1 MGECRNARMGECKKV
16 IILGSTG
23 SIGRQA
29 LEVIE
34 TLGEDWRVI
43 AVTADHN
50 YDLLN
55 RQVRQFGC
63 RYAALN
69 SRPDAARLR
78 SIAPEWCE
86 VLEGPEAMKELA
98 TLPEADLVLVAVLG
112 TAGIE
117 PTLAALGAGKRVAL
131 ANKETLVAAG
141 ALIMPVA
148 GSGMLIP
155 VDSEHSAIFQC
166 LVGQEPDALESITLT
181 ASGGAFRDYPLAELA
196 NVTPEMALRHP
207 NWSMGPKITIDS
219 ATLMNKGLE
228 VIEAHWLFAVDY
240 HQINVAIHPGSMV
253 HSMIHLRDG
262 SILAQLGA
270 PDMRLPI
277 QYAFTYPQRL
287 PNNYRRL
294 NLFDCGPLIFEPP
307 DLQRFP
313 ALQLAYDA
321 GKAGGTAPA
330 VLNAA
335 NEEAVAAFRAGR
347 IGFIDI
353 TRIVAETLGKHI
365 NSISEP
371 CLGTILEADAT
382 ARFSANSIMRRLEGN

>member
-1 MGECRNARMGECKKV
+1 MGKGKNV
-16 IILGSTG
+16 VILGSTG

-50 YDLLN
+50 FDLLN
-55 RQVRQFGC
+55 SQIQQFGC

-69 SRPDAARLR
+69 NRTDAARLR
-78 SIAPEWCE
+78 SIAPEWCQ

-98 TLPEADLVLVAVLG
+98 ALPEADIILVAVLG

-117 PTLAALGAGKRVAL
+117 PTLAALKAGKRVAL

-141 ALIMPVA
+141 ALIMQA
-148 GSGMLIP
+148 LQQEAGMLVP
-155 VDSEHSAIFQC
+155 VDSEHSAYSVFSRA
-166 LVGQEPDALESITLT
+166 GKDALENITLT

-196 NVTPEMALRHP
+196 HVTPEMALRHP
-207 NWSMGPKITIDS
+207 NWNMGPKITIDS

-240 HQINVAIHPGSMV
+240 DQINVAIHPGSMV
-253 HSMIHLRDG
+253 HSMVHLRDG

-277 QYAFTYPQRL
+277 QYAFTYPKRL

-294 NLFDCGPLIFEPP
+294 NLFECGPLLFERP

-313 ALQLAYDA
+313 ALKLAYDA

-347 IGFIDI
+347 IGFMDI

-365 NSISEP
+365 NSNAIP
-371 CLGTILEADAT
+371 DLGTILEADAA
-382 ARFSANSIMRRLEGN
+382 ARVSANSIVRQLEGK

>member
-1 MGECRNARMGECKKV
+1 MGKGKNV
-16 IILGSTG
+16 VILGSTG
-23 SIGRQA
+23 SIGHQA

-50 YDLLN
+50 FDLLN
-55 RQVRQFGC
+55 SQIQQFGC

-69 SRPDAARLR
+69 NRTDAARLR
-78 SIAPEWCE
+78 SIAPEWCQ

-98 TLPEADLVLVAVLG
+98 ALPEADIILVAVLG

-117 PTLAALGAGKRVAL
+117 PTLAALKAGKRVAL

-141 ALIMPVA
+141 ALIMQA
-148 GSGMLIP
+148 LQQEAGMLVP

-166 LVGQEPDALESITLT
+166 LAGQKQDALESITLT

-196 NVTPEMALRHP
+196 HVTPEMALRHP
-207 NWSMGPKITIDS
+207 NWNMGPKITIDS

-240 HQINVAIHPGSMV
+240 DQINVAIHPGSMV
-253 HSMIHLRDG
+253 HSMVHLRDG

-277 QYAFTYPQRL
+277 QYAFTYPKRL

-294 NLFDCGPLIFEPP
+294 NLFECGPLLFERP

-313 ALQLAYDA
+313 ALKLAYDA

-347 IGFIDI
+347 IGFMDI

-365 NSISEP
+365 NSNAIP
-371 CLGTILEADAT
+371 DLGTILEADAA
-382 ARFSANSIMRRLEGN
+382 ARVSANSIVRQLEGK

>member
-1 MGECRNARMGECKKV
+1 MGKGKNV
-16 IILGSTG
+16 VILGSTG

-50 YDLLN
+50 FDLLN
-55 RQVRQFGC
+55 SQIQQFGC

-69 SRPDAARLR
+69 NRTDAARLR
-78 SIAPEWCE
+78 SIAPEWCQ

-98 TLPEADLVLVAVLG
+98 ALPEADIILVAVLG

-117 PTLAALGAGKRVAL
+117 PTLAALKAGKRVAL

-141 ALIMPVA
+141 ALIMQA
-148 GSGMLIP
+148 LQQEAGMLVP

-166 LVGQEPDALESITLT
+166 LAGQEQDALESITLT

-196 NVTPEMALRHP
+196 HVTPEMALRHP
-207 NWSMGPKITIDS
+207 NWNMGPKITIDS

-240 HQINVAIHPGSMV
+240 DQINVAIHPGSMV
-253 HSMIHLRDG
+253 HSMVHLRDG

-277 QYAFTYPQRL
+277 QYAFTYPKRL

-294 NLFDCGPLIFEPP
+294 NLFECGPLLFERP

-313 ALQLAYDA
+313 ALKLAYDA

-347 IGFIDI
+347 IGFMDI

-365 NSISEP
+365 NSNAIP
-371 CLGTILEADAT
+371 DLGTILEADAA
-382 ARFSANSIMRRLEGN
+382 ARVSANSIVRQLEGK

>member
-1 MGECRNARMGECKKV
+1 MGKGKNV
-16 IILGSTG
+16 VILGSTG

-50 YDLLN
+50 FDLLN
-55 RQVRQFGC
+55 SQIQQFGC

-69 SRPDAARLR
+69 NHKDAARLR
-78 SIAPEWCE
+78 SIAPEWCQ

-98 TLPEADLVLVAVLG
+98 ALPEADIILVAVLG

-117 PTLAALGAGKRVAL
+117 PTLAALKAGKRVAL

-141 ALIMPVA
+141 ALVMQA
-148 GSGMLIP
+148 LQQEAGMLVP

-166 LVGQEPDALESITLT
+166 LAGQEQDALESITLT

-196 NVTPEMALRHP
+196 HVTPEMALRHP
-207 NWSMGPKITIDS
+207 NWNMGPKITIDS

-240 HQINVAIHPGSMV
+240 DQINVAIHPGSMV
-253 HSMIHLRDG
+253 HSMVHLRDG

-277 QYAFTYPQRL
+277 QYAFTYPKRL

-294 NLFDCGPLIFEPP
+294 NLFECGPLLFERP

-313 ALQLAYDA
+313 ALKLAYDA

-347 IGFIDI
+347 IGFMNI

-365 NSISEP
+365 NSTAIP
-371 CLGTILEADAT
+371 DLGTILEADAA
-382 ARFSANSIMRRLEGN
+382 ARVSANSIVRQLEGK

>member
-1 MGECRNARMGECKKV
+1 MGKGKNV
-16 IILGSTG
+16 VILGSTG
-23 SIGRQA
+23 SIGHQA

-50 YDLLN
+50 FDLLN
-55 RQVRQFGC
+55 SQIQQFGC

-69 SRPDAARLR
+69 NRTDAARLR
-78 SIAPEWCE
+78 SIAPEWCQ

-98 TLPEADLVLVAVLG
+98 ALPEADIILVAVLG

-117 PTLAALGAGKRVAL
+117 PTLAALKAGKRVAL

-141 ALIMPVA
+141 ALIMQA
-148 GSGMLIP
+148 LQQEAGMLVP

-166 LVGQEPDALESITLT
+166 LAGQEQDALESITLT

-196 NVTPEMALRHP
+196 HVTPEMALRHP
-207 NWSMGPKITIDS
+207 NWNMGPKITIDS

-240 HQINVAIHPGSMV
+240 DQINVAIHPGSMV
-253 HSMIHLRDG
+253 HSMVHLRDG

-277 QYAFTYPQRL
+277 QYAFTYPKRL
-287 PNNYRRL
+287 PNNYRLL
-294 NLFDCGPLIFEPP
+294 NLFECGPLLFERP

-313 ALQLAYDA
+313 ALKLAYDA

-347 IGFIDI
+347 IGFMDI

-365 NSISEP
+365 NSNAIP
-371 CLGTILEADAT
+371 DLGTILEADAA
-382 ARFSANSIMRRLEGN
+382 ARVSANSIVRQLEGK

>member
-1 MGECRNARMGECKKV
+1 VGKGKNV
-16 IILGSTG
+16 VILGSTG

-34 TLGEDWRVI
+34 TLGEDWHVA

-50 YDLLN
+50 YDLVN
-55 RQVRQFGC
+55 QQIRKHGC

-69 SRPDAARLR
+69 SRSDAAKLR
-78 SIAPEWCE
+78 NIAPEGCQIW
-86 VLEGPEAMKELA
+86 EGPEAMRDLA
-98 TLPEADLVLVAVLG
+98 ALPEADVVLVAVLG

-117 PTLAALGAGKRVAL
+117 PTLAALKAGKRVAL

-141 ALIMPVA
+141 ALIMQAVRQA
-148 GSGMLIP
+148 GSTGMLVP

-166 LVGQEPDALESITLT
+166 LVGQDQDALESITLT

-207 NWSMGPKITIDS
+207 NWNMGPKITIDS

-240 HQINVAIHPGSMV
+240 PQINVAIHPGSMV
-253 HSMIHLRDG
+253 HSMVHLRDG

-277 QYAFTYPQRL
+277 QYAFTYPRRL

-294 NLFDCGPLIFEPP
+294 NLFECGPLLFEPP

-313 ALQLAYDA
+313 ALKLAYDA
-321 GKAGGTAPA
+321 GTAGGTAPA

-347 IGFIDI
+347 VAFLDI
-353 TRIVAETLGKHI
+353 ARIVAETLGKHI
-365 NSISEP
+365 NSTWIP
-371 CLGTILEADAT
+371 DLGTILEADAA
-382 ARFSANSIMRRLEGN
+382 ARVSANSIIRRLEGK

>member
-1 MGECRNARMGECKKV
+1 M
-16 IILGSTG
+16 
-23 SIGRQA
+23 
-29 LEVIE
+29 
-34 TLGEDWRVI
+34 
-43 AVTADHN
+43 
-50 YDLLN
+50 
-55 RQVRQFGC
+55 
-63 RYAALN
+63 
-69 SRPDAARLR
+69 
-78 SIAPEWCE
+78 
-86 VLEGPEAMKELA
+86 
-98 TLPEADLVLVAVLG
+98 AVLG

-117 PTLAALGAGKRVAL
+117 PTLAALKAGKRVAL

-141 ALIMPVA
+141 ALIMQAVRQA
-148 GSGMLIP
+148 GSTGMLVP

-166 LVGQEPDALESITLT
+166 LVGQDQDALESITLT

-207 NWSMGPKITIDS
+207 NWNMGPKITIDS

-240 HQINVAIHPGSMV
+240 PQINVAIHPGSMV
-253 HSMIHLRDG
+253 HSMVHLRDG

-277 QYAFTYPQRL
+277 QYAFTYPRRL

-294 NLFDCGPLIFEPP
+294 NLFECGPLLFEPP

-313 ALQLAYDA
+313 ALKLAYDA
-321 GKAGGTAPA
+321 GTAGGTAPA

-347 IGFIDI
+347 VAFLDI
-353 TRIVAETLGKHI
+353 ARIVAETLGKHI
-365 NSISEP
+365 NSTWIP
-371 CLGTILEADAT
+371 DLGTILEADAA
-382 ARFSANSIMRRLEGN
+382 ARVSANSIIRRLEGK